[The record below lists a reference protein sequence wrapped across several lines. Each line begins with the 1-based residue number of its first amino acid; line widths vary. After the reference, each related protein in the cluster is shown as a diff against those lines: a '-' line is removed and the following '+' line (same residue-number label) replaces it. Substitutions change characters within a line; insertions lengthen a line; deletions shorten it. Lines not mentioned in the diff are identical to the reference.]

1 MTNSKNK
8 QTSGL
13 FAQAFG
19 VAKKLSSELQKL
31 QVAPITSGAKL
42 SNSSNIVEGNAR
54 FKVHLK
60 WRNMKA
66 LNRCCVNNFLNC
78 HINC

>member
-42 SNSSNIVEGNAR
+42 SKCAFQKSI
-54 FKVHLK
+54 
-60 WRNMKA
+60 
-66 LNRCCVNNFLNC
+66 
-78 HINC
+78 